1 MTCIYLNWLCRSR
14 AGDWDPINRFHPS
27 ACCCLSQT
35 RISMSIDI
43 CRVCFF
49 ALNDVRWEKDARCV
63 DTGGIVDHHS
73 LNLLYMTYA
82 CTINAKQKSIN
93 QSINQSQL
101 SLLTN
106 STKVSIPSQESERS
120 CICVLGVSVHTKP
133 GKWAIMYLCARS
145 IGPYQARKMSGHVF
159 VC

>member
-1 MTCIYLNWLCRSR
+1 MLTFITDLKIMYLNTSGCVWTIGIEASETEVFMTCIYLNWLCRSR

-27 ACCCLSQT
+27 TFCCLSQT

-93 QSINQSQL
+93 QSINH
-101 SLLTN
+101 
-106 STKVSIPSQESERS
+106 S
-120 CICVLGVSVHTKP
+120 CL
-133 GKWAIMYLCARS
+133 Y
-145 IGPYQARKMSGHVF
+145 
-159 VC
+159 

>member
-1 MTCIYLNWLCRSR
+1 MTCIFLNWLCRSR
-14 AGDWDPINRFHPS
+14 EGDWDPINRFHPS
-27 ACCCLSQT
+27 TFCCLSQT

-49 ALNDVRWEKDARCV
+49 ALNDVRWEKDVRCV

-93 QSINQSQL
+93 QSI
-101 SLLTN
+101 TV
-106 STKVSIPSQESERS
+106 VSINKFHR
-120 CICVLGVSVHTKP
+120 SVHTKP
-133 GKWAIMYLCARS
+133 GKWAVMYLCARN
-145 IGPYQARKMSGHVF
+145 IGPYQARKVSGHVF